1 MGRSTLASSSLAGKL
16 AIQIILFWAKEEEW
30 LLKALF
36 VDKYKNFGR
45 TSKRTK
51 RIVVVQSL

>member
-1 MGRSTLASSSLAGKL
+1 MRSALALQVAGEL
-16 AIQIILFWAKEEEW
+16 AIQIILFGAEEEKL

-36 VDKYKNFGR
+36 VDKYKNFGL
-45 TSKRTK
+45 TSRRTK

>member
-1 MGRSTLASSSLAGKL
+1 MRSALALQVAGEL
-16 AIQIILFWAKEEEW
+16 AIQILIFWVEEVEL